1 MLINKTYIH
10 LIILIFN
17 INIITHNM
25 KNLFTTYPHYKEIN
39 KLLQQPQNK
48 HCADCNA
55 ANPTW
60 TSINIGVFVCINCA
74 GIHRQL
80 GVSLSKIKSITL
92 DIIQQDVVNALKCVN
107 NEIVNKYWEAKV
119 ENKNK
124 MKQDEVM
131 KFIKEKY
138 EEKKYVV
145 DVNEIDPFTVALN
158 KVKEKGNCSSAK
170 MKKAFTM
177 ANDTMKKYP
186 ATFREDRKCLFS
198 NSNNNGVQGNES
210 GEFEFNF
217 SKMQSQD
224 IQTNDPFSQ
233 FFK

>member
-1 MLINKTYIH
+1 
-10 LIILIFN
+10 
-17 INIITHNM
+17 M
-25 KNLFTTYPHYKEIN
+25 KNNFKTYPHYKEIN

-55 ANPTW
+55 ENPTW
-60 TSINIGVFVCINCA
+60 ASINIGVFVCINCA

-124 MKQDEVM
+124 MKRDEIM

-138 EEKKYVV
+138 AEKKYVV

-158 KVKEKGNCSSAK
+158 KIKEKGSCLSSSAK

-177 ANDTMKKYP
+177 TNDNANRKYP
-186 ATFREDRKCLFS
+186 ATFREDSKCLFGNSNS
-198 NSNNNGVQGNES
+198 NSNNVQGNES
-210 GEFEFNF
+210 GEFGFNF